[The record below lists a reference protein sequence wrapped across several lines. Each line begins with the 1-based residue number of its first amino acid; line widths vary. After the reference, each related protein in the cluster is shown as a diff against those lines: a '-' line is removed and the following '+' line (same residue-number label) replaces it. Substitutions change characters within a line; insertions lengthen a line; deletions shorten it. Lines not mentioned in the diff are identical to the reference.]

1 MAWKWKCSKQHGS
14 IPGYHRYVLNFDDVL
29 NLRCNSAE
37 REGLGINIAVPDL
50 LYERDVRRKAPGD
63 RPLR

>member
-1 MAWKWKCSKQHGS
+1 
-14 IPGYHRYVLNFDDVL
+14 VL

-37 REGLGINIAVPDL
+37 REGLGINITVPDL
-50 LYERDVRRKAPGD
+50 LYERDVRRKARGD

>member
-1 MAWKWKCSKQHGS
+1 M
-14 IPGYHRYVLNFDDVL
+14 LNFDDVL

-50 LYERDVRRKAPGD
+50 FYERDLRRKVPGD